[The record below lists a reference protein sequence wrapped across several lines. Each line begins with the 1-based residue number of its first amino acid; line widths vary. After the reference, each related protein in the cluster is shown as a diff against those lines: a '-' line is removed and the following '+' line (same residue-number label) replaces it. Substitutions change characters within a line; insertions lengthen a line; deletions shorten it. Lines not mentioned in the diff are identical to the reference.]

1 MDTYAKWMKASYIK
15 HKVYDRSSVSEAR
28 LICFSYSSQHNS
40 LYWQLD
46 SIYLA
51 QSSIKR

>member
-1 MDTYAKWMKASYIK
+1 MDMYAKWMKASYIK

-28 LICFSYSSQHNS
+28 LMCFSYTSQHNL

-51 QSSIKR
+51 QSSILR